1 MVICFPAYTKGN
13 EEMTAEPL
21 NKEWALCIT
30 SFDVSSLSS
39 SRRLMGDVILRDIT
53 ASLKKVKTRYRK
65 DGELSYY
72 QDYAWS
78 KSRSGAAKTLADKR
92 NERDML
98 LYQGDPGWKYKKNL
112 KARQEEIVK
121 LEEALLKAENNAPYI
136 SERPLFKLI
145 EANTGGAFPAPP
157 QRGAEYKFC
166 MDQKVDAFLA
176 GQISEYH
183 GRILL
188 RLQLY
193 TLYSRSYSYADET
206 IFSSEDI
213 STAVR
218 EIGSRLAAE
227 VSETAPA
234 VLVFHVKPENAIT
247 LVNGAYAGRGE
258 IPEAEYSPGTSE
270 IDVFAGDHLSTRIS
284 LDLSPA
290 SIHDIYINL
299 TPAALS
305 SLIIDVPE
313 QAGSSVYLGSLY
325 LGATPLRVNLP
336 YSSFAYLS
344 VETPGG
350 ETGQAVYREDSVIR
364 GSAEFISPRAG
375 AEKSMVYE
383 TSSPVDPGEKRVDTA
398 RRKFY
403 GAYGRFWIALPLS
416 MLVMGMAD
424 NYIEAQ
430 PYSGS
435 MDMYDKATNASYF
448 RTGAYALIGIT
459 AVDVLFR
466 LVRYLYVSGADSV
479 PIARFKPGSDD
490 K

>member
-1 MVICFPAYTKGN
+1 MVISFPAHTKGN

-21 NKEWALCIT
+21 NKEWVLCIT
-30 SFDVSSLSS
+30 SFDVSVLSS
-39 SRRLMGDVILRDIT
+39 SRRLMGDVILRDIV

-65 DGELSYY
+65 EGELSYY
-72 QDYAWS
+72 QDYEWS
-78 KSRSGAAKTLADKR
+78 KLRSQAAKTLADKR
-92 NERDML
+92 NERDKL
-98 LYQGDPGWKYKKNL
+98 LYQGEPGWKYKKNL
-112 KARQEEIVK
+112 KACQAQIVK
-121 LEEALLKAENNAPYI
+121 AEEELLKAENNAPYI
-136 SERPLFKLI
+136 SDRPLFKLV

-157 QRGAEYKFC
+157 QNGAEYKFC
-166 MDQKVDAFLA
+166 MDQKADAFLT

-193 TLYSRSYSYADET
+193 TLYSHSYSYADET
-206 IFSSEDI
+206 IFSSDDI
-213 STAVR
+213 STAMR

-227 VSETAPA
+227 VSETDPA
-234 VLVFHVKPENAIT
+234 VLAFHVKPENAIT

-258 IPEAEYSPGTSE
+258 IPPVEYFPGTSE
-270 IDVFAGDHLSTRIS
+270 IDIFADDHISTRIS
-284 LDLSPA
+284 PDLSPA
-290 SIHDIYINL
+290 TIHDIYINL
-299 TPAALS
+299 APAALS

-364 GSAEFISPRAG
+364 GSAEFISIGAG

-383 TSSPVDPGEKRVDTA
+383 TSSPVDPGEKRVNTS

-403 GAYGRFWIALPLS
+403 GAYGRFWIALPVS
-416 MLVMGMAD
+416 MLVIGMAE

-430 PYSGS
+430 PYSSS
-435 MDMYDKATNASYF
+435 MDMYDKAINAGYF
-448 RTGAYALIGIT
+448 RIGAYALIGLT
-459 AVDVLFR
+459 AVDIIFR

-479 PIARFKPGSDD
+479 PIARFKTEEQQ
-490 K
+490 